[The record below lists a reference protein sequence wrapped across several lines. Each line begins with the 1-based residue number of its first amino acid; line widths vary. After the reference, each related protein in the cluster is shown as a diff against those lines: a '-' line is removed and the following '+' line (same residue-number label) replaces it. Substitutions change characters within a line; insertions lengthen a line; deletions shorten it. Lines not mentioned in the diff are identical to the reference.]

1 MLDLGSLY
9 ALVGIG
15 FVILYRSTRVINFA
29 QGAFMLLGGDVFYTL
44 LVDWHLA
51 WYLALPIS
59 MVVLGIIGALT
70 YLVFFRRL
78 VGADLFVLVI
88 ATLGLNIVIVTIATI
103 IWGPDIRSLP
113 EVLSLKPLFSIG
125 NLSVA
130 PLDVFSIGLAAI
142 VIVLLER
149 LLQRTR
155 LGIEMRAVA
164 DGPLLAG
171 QIRISVH
178 AISAIAWGIAAL
190 CAGAA
195 GAMYSL
201 RVALDPA
208 GIPALGLLA
217 FPALFL
223 GGVDSIRGALVGGFV
238 LALVQNAT
246 TFYVGGLWSDV
257 VPYAVLLV
265 VLLVRPRGIF
275 GSREIVRL

>member
-1 MLDLGSLY
+1 MSKELASIIIGMLDLGSLY

-130 PLDVFSIGLAAI
+130 PLDVFS
-142 VIVLLER
+142 
-149 LLQRTR
+149 
-155 LGIEMRAVA
+155 
-164 DGPLLAG
+164 
-171 QIRISVH
+171 
-178 AISAIAWGIAAL
+178 AW
-190 CAGAA
+190 
-195 GAMYSL
+195 
-201 RVALDPA
+201 R
-208 GIPALGLLA
+208 
-217 FPALFL
+217 
-223 GGVDSIRGALVGGFV
+223 R
-238 LALVQNAT
+238 
-246 TFYVGGLWSDV
+246 
-257 VPYAVLLV
+257 
-265 VLLVRPRGIF
+265 
-275 GSREIVRL
+275 